1 MKRLYHQPI
10 CVVVKLATQRPCI
23 LLFLVALLL
32 ASPSGAV
39 AQRRYGLNHLVD
51 SLLSRK
57 YWSAD
62 IDTAYITR
70 PQTRWTV
77 LGRFN
82 LAGARVSAKGIG
94 EGMHFE
100 SEMTANNKSTVS
112 FGVSYLGLALNM
124 ALNPA
129 KMLGKYHDYELTF
142 RSYGKRMGFDV
153 AYQDASNFKGWQ
165 VLDGVRTDFSTSGER
180 FKLRTLNASAYY
192 VFNPRHFSYSA
203 AFAHSYLQRRSAG
216 SFLLAAS
223 GQGQHGE
230 LKGDVPV
237 RFKMTNIGIGG
248 GYGYNYV
255 PGSGWLL
262 HISALPT
269 FIVYTNTSLTMGG
282 TRIPLD
288 YHFPE
293 VIITGRGAISKQIG
307 TNKFAGLTMVYYFTN
322 IGDEEKLAIHNE
334 KWLARLFFGFRL

>member
-1 MKRLYHQPI
+1 MYM
-10 CVVVKLATQRPCI
+10 QRNSLWAHCAV
-23 LLFLVALLL
+23 LTFLL
-32 ASPSGAV
+32 AVFSSEV
-39 AQRRYGLNHLVD
+39 KAQQLWDILHYGD
-51 SLLSRK
+51 SLLSMR
-57 YWSAD
+57 YHHSN

-70 PQTRWTV
+70 PQTKWTLRARLNV
-77 LGRFN
+77 S
-82 LAGARVSAKGIG
+82 GASLEV
-94 EGMHFE
+94 E
-100 SEMTANNKSTVS
+100 SMAADDPFKSHADADFKSTLS
-112 FGVSYLGLALNM
+112 LGVSYLGLSVAL

-129 KMLGKYHDYELTF
+129 KMMGKYKDYELNL
-142 RSYGKRMGFDV
+142 RYYGNRWGFDFI
-153 AYQDASNFKGWQ
+153 YQDARNFTGWREYQ
-165 VLDGVRTDFSTSGER
+165 GVRDDLPAEM
-180 FKLRTLNASAYY
+180 LRLKALNVNFYY
-192 VFNPRHFSYSA
+192 ACNKRRFSYPA
-203 AFAHSYLQRRSAG
+203 AFSQSYIQRRSAG